1 MQFALLQAEY
11 AFIKNEVPVGAVV
24 VKNGEV
30 IAFAH
35 NLKETLHD
43 PTAHAEILAIR
54 QAAQALG
61 TWHLNDTI
69 LYVTLEPCPMC
80 AGAILQARI
89 PTLVFGAMDAKAGAA
104 GTVVN
109 VVDDKKFN
117 HRAEVIAGIMEKECK
132 EILQRFF
139 TLKR

>member
-1 MQFALLQAEY
+1 M
-11 AFIKNEVPVGAVV
+11 GAVV
-24 VKNGEV
+24 VKKGKV
-30 IAFAH
+30 IASAH
-35 NLKETLHD
+35 NLKETSHD

-54 QAAQALG
+54 QAAQVLE
-61 TWHLNDTI
+61 TWYLNDTI

-80 AGAILQARI
+80 AWAILQARI

-109 VVDDKKFN
+109 IVDDKKFN